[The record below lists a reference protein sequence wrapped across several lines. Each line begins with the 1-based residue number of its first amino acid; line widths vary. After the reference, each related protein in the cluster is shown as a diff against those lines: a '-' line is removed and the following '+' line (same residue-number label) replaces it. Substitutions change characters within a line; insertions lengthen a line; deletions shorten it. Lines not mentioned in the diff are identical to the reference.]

1 MFGSGVGWYTDALTG
16 QSLPYLIAS
25 GLPTYSR
32 EYKSSA
38 SASQPPPGP
47 HRGGDGNGARTS
59 GSAPA
64 SMATISGTKRPVPE
78 TSGSAE
84 VLPDSSE
91 ESHPNGCDNLSL
103 LSLVASG
110 SDGQRRVGLAHPP
123 ELISEP
129 PSTDGGLDGDQ
140 STQVG
145 SPLSG
150 SATGRVESCDSDGVA
165 RSQHINSRSLV
176 PFTDLS
182 QLSPAG
188 LARHLAG
195 VAIDDDPPPS
205 VSPRLGLVLQHF
217 GVSKRD
223 CSGIYPDTLAKASCC
238 LDTTCF
244 GRKTIKV
251 VHASIVKWNVIASAM
266 ALALNTS
273 RKALFESQC
282 SHKDTCLEIQRE
294 PSASLGWPR
303 YTMPLSPAC
312 G

>member
-25 GLPTYSR
+25 GLPTYSL

-47 HRGGDGNGARTS
+47 RRSGDGNGVRTS

-64 SMATISGTKRPVPE
+64 FMATIPGNKRPVPE

-103 LSLVASG
+103 LSLAASG

-140 STQVG
+140 CTQVG
-145 SPLSG
+145 SPFSG
-150 SATGRVESCDSDGVA
+150 PATGRVESCDSDGVA
-165 RSQHINSRSLV
+165 RSEYLNSRSLV
-176 PFTDLS
+176 PPTDLS
-182 QLSPAG
+182 QLF
-188 LARHLAG
+188 
-195 VAIDDDPPPS
+195 
-205 VSPRLGLVLQHF
+205 PR
-217 GVSKRD
+217 D
-223 CSGIYPDTLAKASCC
+223 
-238 LDTTCF
+238 
-244 GRKTIKV
+244 
-251 VHASIVKWNVIASAM
+251 
-266 ALALNTS
+266 
-273 RKALFESQC
+273 
-282 SHKDTCLEIQRE
+282 
-294 PSASLGWPR
+294 
-303 YTMPLSPAC
+303 
-312 G
+312 